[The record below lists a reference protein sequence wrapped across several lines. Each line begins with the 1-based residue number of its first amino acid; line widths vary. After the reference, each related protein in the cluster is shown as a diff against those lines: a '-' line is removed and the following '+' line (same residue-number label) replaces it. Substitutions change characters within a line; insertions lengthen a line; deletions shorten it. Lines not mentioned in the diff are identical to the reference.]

1 MAPSPCPPPS
11 PSSCSLSPLNWPLQP
26 CNSPALK
33 PKINRCQQLVFW
45 VVAAVL
51 HPHPTPD
58 SMPLGSWFQAKA
70 RPVGVQG
77 GLRRAAGGW
86 PHPFPELELG
96 KTQCVGPGWVT
107 WRAEAVGF
115 LRLLRVLGFRG
126 RWGAQKWDL
135 WKQGVDTAWE
145 TPLHNPS
152 GQAPGNLLS
161 CQLLPSLLREVS
173 LVLHAFNT

>member
-1 MAPSPCPPPS
+1 MAPTPCAPPS

-77 GLRRAAGGW
+77 GLRRLAPSLPRTRTWQDPVCGAWLGYTEGRGSWIPEAPEGAGIPGQVGG
-86 PHPFPELELG
+86 PEVRSVEAGCGHGLG
-96 KTQCVGPGWVT
+96 I
-107 WRAEAVGF
+107 
-115 LRLLRVLGFRG
+115 
-126 RWGAQKWDL
+126 
-135 WKQGVDTAWE
+135 
-145 TPLHNPS
+145 PLHNPS
-152 GQAPGNLLS
+152 GPAPGNLLS

-173 LVLHAFNT
+173 LALHAFNN